1 MVICL
6 VVTGTMEIYDFP
18 FTWEFQKIPTDEVIF
33 FRGVGSTTNQHKFD
47 YSICSETK
55 NVLGVLCSLD
65 RIRTLPSLLPPD
77 LLSVQFSCWSTMG
90 IIISS
95 SLDRHNSTKERTL
108 VLSENSAFPKS
119 YSTYVLI
126 KSLVVY
132 SIFRQTQ
139 IIFFVGYISHYIHN
153 KSHGQ
158 SLSGWWFG
166 TFWEC
171 HNPNWRTHIFQR
183 GTYTT
188 NQLWSNPHE
197 ITMVFGY
204 TTIKSPWTP
213 PPCHTRA
220 VTKKSAGPSE
230 LEEEGV
236 IFDQV
241 EMEKWFQQQEYGFK
255 WD

>member
-47 YSICSETK
+47 YSICSE
-55 NVLGVLCSLD
+55 
-65 RIRTLPSLLPPD
+65 TLPSLLPPD

-213 PPCHTRA
+213 PLPHESRHQKERRAFGVGRGGRHLRPGGNGKMVSPTR
-220 VTKKSAGPSE
+220 
-230 LEEEGV
+230 
-236 IFDQV
+236 I
-241 EMEKWFQQQEYGFK
+241 WI
-255 WD
+255 